1 MLFRALWYNSPRNRI
16 LIKIRSSRSYRT
28 HILDPSKTPVAATV
42 QSSFVWIPDYTPSN
56 YGNLMKR
63 FLSVHASMLQAFG
76 SSALGVRHVREVLV
90 PRFTLNPQPYLE
102 DHGT

>member
-1 MLFRALWYNSPRNRI
+1 
-16 LIKIRSSRSYRT
+16 
-28 HILDPSKTPVAATV
+28 
-42 QSSFVWIPDYTPSN
+42 
-56 YGNLMKR
+56 MKR